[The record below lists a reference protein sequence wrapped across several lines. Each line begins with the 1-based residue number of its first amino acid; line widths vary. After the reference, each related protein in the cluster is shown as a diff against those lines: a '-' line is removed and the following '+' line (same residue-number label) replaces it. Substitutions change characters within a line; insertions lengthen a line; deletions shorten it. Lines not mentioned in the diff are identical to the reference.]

1 MPPAMLGRDER
12 TPDVGIPDGV
22 VIRRSAR
29 RRRSLQARREDGVI
43 VVTVPAAL
51 SAADCERLVP
61 GLVDRLR
68 KREAG
73 GRRRGDVDLERAAVR
88 LAEDLAP
95 DLPLLARLSSV
106 TWSARQKH
114 RWGSCTTT
122 TGDIRLSGR
131 LQAMPAWVVD
141 YVLFHELLH
150 LAEANHTAR
159 FHHLMRRYPKHDLAQ
174 GFLHGVAH
182 ALATDDVAWAVDPAL
197 DDDVGDV
204 LF

>member
-1 MPPAMLGRDER
+1 M
-12 TPDVGIPDGV
+12 GIPDGV

-43 VVTVPAAL
+43 VVTVPASL

-61 GLVDRLR
+61 GLVERLR

-73 GRRRGDVDLERAAVR
+73 GRRRGDTDLGRTAVR

-106 TWSARQKH
+106 TWSTRQNH

-122 TGDIRLSGR
+122 TGDIRLSAR
-131 LQAMPAWVVD
+131 LKAMPSWVVD

-150 LAEANHTAR
+150 LAEANHTTR
-159 FHHLMRRYPKHDLAQ
+159 FHDLMRRYPKHDLAK

-182 ALATDDVAWAVDPAL
+182 VLATDDGAWSADPDL
-197 DDDVGDV
+197 DDDTGDV

>member
-1 MPPAMLGRDER
+1 MPAAMLGRDER

-43 VVTVPAAL
+43 VVTVPASL
-51 SAADCERLVP
+51 SVAECERLVP
-61 GLVDRLR
+61 GLVERLR

-73 GRRRGDVDLERAAVR
+73 GHRRGDIDLERAAVR
-88 LAEDLAP
+88 LAQELTP

-106 TWSARQKH
+106 SWSTRQNQ

-122 TGDIRLSGR
+122 TGDIRLSDR
-131 LQAMPAWVVD
+131 LKAMPAWVVD
-141 YVLFHELLH
+141 YVLLHELLH

-159 FHHLMRRYPKHDLAQ
+159 FHDLMRRYPKHDLAK

-182 ALATDDVAWAVDPAL
+182 VLATDDGALSADPDLEDDTGDAL
-197 DDDVGDV
+197 
-204 LF
+204 F